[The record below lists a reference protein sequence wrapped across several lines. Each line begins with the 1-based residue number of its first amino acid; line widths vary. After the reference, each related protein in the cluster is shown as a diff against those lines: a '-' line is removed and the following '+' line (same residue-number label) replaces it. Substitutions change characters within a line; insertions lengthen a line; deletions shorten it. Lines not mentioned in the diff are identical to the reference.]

1 METKRVRLYTGF
13 LVVLQFWQIN
23 LFGQA
28 ITRTLL
34 GSVQDQSGAVVPNAA
49 VTVTNEGTGV
59 STKWS
64 PFGWEAPAKPTIS
77 SRSEQA
83 KHISF
88 P

>member
-1 METKRVRLYTGF
+1 MEAYTKRVRLDTGF
-13 LVVLQFWQIN
+13 LVVLQFSLIN

-28 ITRTLL
+28 ITLL

-49 VTVTNEGTGV
+49 VTVTNECTGA
-59 STKWS
+59 STRWS
-64 PFGWEAPAKPTIS
+64 PFGWEVPAKPTIS
-77 SRSEQA
+77 SRSET